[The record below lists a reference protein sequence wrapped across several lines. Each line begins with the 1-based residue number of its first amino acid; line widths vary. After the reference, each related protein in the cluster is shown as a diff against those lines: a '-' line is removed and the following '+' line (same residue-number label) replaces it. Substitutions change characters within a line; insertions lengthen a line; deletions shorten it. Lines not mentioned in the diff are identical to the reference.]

1 MKKQIFAI
9 GVVALAA
16 EVIAQ
21 SPVDGIHQPAGM
33 NGIKGGALLEP
44 GIYFRDDNWFY
55 YGTGGG
61 LPNYKT
67 FVYVQAPQL
76 TWITKWKIFGA
87 SVGMDLM
94 IPIEYRESSYG
105 TVGTTPG
112 GGYGLGNGGPG
123 YGFLTGGHQFGVGD
137 IKVEPLQLAWHW
149 KHFDTTVAYAVW
161 VPSGKY
167 SPGSLVNLGDDEWT
181 HMISLGGTWHP
192 DDKKSWAISILH
204 HYEINSS
211 QVGTTVA
218 SSPIPGG
225 GYFVPAYEKIPC
237 STYTLE
243 WSVSKT
249 ILHHADVGVFGYY
262 QKQFSD
268 SSPDVN
274 IYKNSEAAGIGPEI
288 SVNIPRWQMSAA
300 LRYAYEFT
308 AYHRPQ
314 GHMVNLTVTKKF

>member
-16 EVIAQ
+16 EAIAQ
-21 SPVDGIHQPAGM
+21 SPVDGIHHPAGL
-33 NGIKGGALLEP
+33 NGIKGGSLVEP

-76 TWITKWKIFGA
+76 TWVTQWNFLGA
-87 SVGMDLM
+87 SLAMNLM
-94 IPIEYRESSYG
+94 IPFEYRYASYRLP
-105 TVGTTPG
+105 TASVPG
-112 GGYGLGNGGPG
+112 GGYSSDNAISGNQSGL
-123 YGFLTGGHQFGVGD
+123 GD
-137 IKVEPLQLAWHW
+137 IKIEPLVLSWHW
-149 KHFDTTVAYAVW
+149 KHFDTTAGYAVW
-161 VPSGKY
+161 VPSGKH
-167 SPGSLVNLGDDEWT
+167 SPGSLVNLGDNEWT

-211 QVGTTVA
+211 QVGTTV
-218 SSPIPGG
+218 SSATPGG
-225 GYFVPAYEKIPC
+225 GYFIPAYEKIPC

-243 WSVSKT
+243 WSVRKT
-249 ILHHADVGVFGYY
+249 ILKHTDVGVFGYY

-268 SSPDVN
+268 SSPAVN
-274 IYKNSEAAGIGPEI
+274 RFQDSEAAGIGPEI
-288 SVNIPRWQMSAA
+288 STSIPRWNVSAA

-314 GHMVNLTVTKKF
+314 GHIINIAVTKKF